1 MHKGRNSKIKSKNE
15 QIKRQTERDVLSK
28 RNTIIYVGVS
38 ITKIRPM
45 KSAVLRKFP

>member
-1 MHKGRNSKIKSKNE
+1 MDEKYIS
-15 QIKRQTERDVLSK
+15 QIVAHINTKRQTERGVLSK

-38 ITKIRPM
+38 ITKIGPM